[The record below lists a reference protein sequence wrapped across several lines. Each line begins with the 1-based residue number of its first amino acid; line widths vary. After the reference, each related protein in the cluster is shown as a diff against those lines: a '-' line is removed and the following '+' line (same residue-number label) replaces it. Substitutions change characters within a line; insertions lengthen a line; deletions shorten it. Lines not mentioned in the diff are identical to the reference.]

1 MVLNN
6 LLVWKNDLILSNL
19 FDDLSIN
26 LSLGRGALALGHLF
40 QNKFGLTL
48 SLDDRIR
55 LLN

>member
-1 MVLNN
+1 MALNT
-6 LLVWKNDLILSNL
+6 LLVWKNDLISSNL

-26 LSLGRGALALGHLF
+26 LSLGRGALTLRHLL

-55 LLN
+55 LL